1 MDDMH
6 RRIREILH
14 RIHPEGD
21 KEYSHVLGDEF
32 AQLSAELTAYIISNL
47 DYEEI
52 ITYYACLIPLM
63 RLSNKNAAVG
73 ICERIKHV
81 LLVETPFED
90 LQS

>member
-6 RRIREILH
+6 RTIEEILY
-14 RIHPEGD
+14 RMHPERD
-21 KEYSHVLGDEF
+21 KEYNHVLGDEF
-32 AQLSAELTAYIISNL
+32 AQLSAELTIYIISNL

-52 ITYYACLIPLM
+52 ITYYACLIPLL

-81 LLVETPFED
+81 LLMETPFEN